1 MRPRAAVRFASR
13 RCFGLSSCAT
23 TLGSTF
29 RVTAD
34 HKAYLIEA
42 NPNPPPALPGEF
54 MKGVR
59 AAGRTH
65 PGTVLEIVELAL
77 ARYRLPA

>member
-1 MRPRAAVRFASR
+1 
-13 RCFGLSSCAT
+13 
-23 TLGSTF
+23 
-29 RVTAD
+29 
-34 HKAYLIEA
+34 
-42 NPNPPPALPGEF
+42 
-54 MKGVR
+54 MKGAR